1 MLPPKTVSRMDA
13 WFEPPWMGLRRVFGG
28 NTQFMSRCQ
37 CICLKALFT
46 TDMNRKHLAE
56 TRRKPIHGGSAATS
70 LWLTV
75 SARCFR
81 SMSLDIICGTKV
93 HYDGAFYKSG
103 PAADSRVKI
112 FNDAIPAARPKR
124 FLTAQPGRYC
134 IHHHHHPLLVN
145 FRHL

>member
-56 TRRKPIHGGSAATS
+56 TRRKPTYTDVGNADIASLHGCNLVGQCICPWMDGSRTTQEQLSRSNRRGAYICHPWGLGSHIPVADGLSKVLPIHVSRYYLWNESA
-70 LWLTV
+70 L
-75 SARCFR
+75 
-81 SMSLDIICGTKV
+81 
-93 HYDGAFYKSG
+93 
-103 PAADSRVKI
+103 
-112 FNDAIPAARPKR
+112 
-124 FLTAQPGRYC
+124 
-134 IHHHHHPLLVN
+134 
-145 FRHL
+145 